1 MNDLGW
7 RSYLVNC
14 GLLLLPIFIWNA
26 ALTRFL
32 PPAFTRAEFWRDI
45 PAALSHSENAFRL
58 IVSVLPFFM
67 PLELKSAPQ
76 RSGLVVF
83 GVGML
88 LYFGAWAALIVAP
101 RSSWAG
107 SGIGFLAP
115 ALTPLLWLL
124 GLALIGRRLYFG
136 RFYRWWMFLLPT
148 AGFIALHVAHT
159 AIVYGRTRQ

>member
-1 MNDLGW
+1 MNDLGL

-14 GLLLLPIFIWNA
+14 GLLLLPIFLWNA

-32 PPAFTRAEFWRDI
+32 PPPFTRAEFWRDI
-45 PAALSHSENAFRL
+45 PAALSYSENAFRL
-58 IVSVLPFFM
+58 MVLVLPFFM
-67 PLELKSAPQ
+67 PLELKSATQ

-83 GVGML
+83 GVGAL
-88 LYFGAWAALIVAP
+88 LYFGVWAALILAP
-101 RSSWAG
+101 RSSWTR

-124 GLALIGRRLYFG
+124 GLALIGQRLYVG

-148 AGFIALHVAHT
+148 AGFIALHVAHA